1 MRAYTRPVGQA
12 AVARPLWIALVIL
25 LLIVLVFFGLRL
37 VTDVPNILSGTIPD
51 ESAFEHR
58 YARYPWLAY
67 LHVVPGVVYLSLAPF
82 QLWRGFR
89 NRHLELHRR
98 IGRVALV
105 AGIVSG
111 IFAIA
116 FGIFLSWGGGAQAA
130 ASLVF
135 GAWFL
140 FSLGSAYRAI
150 RHGAVTTHRR
160 WMIRAFAV
168 GLAVG
173 TIRIWIGLFEGFG
186 LLDFRDAFG
195 AAFWIAF
202 VMHVAAAEL
211 YLRWRPTAAGFAP
224 ARREVR

>member
-1 MRAYTRPVGQA
+1 MVQA
-12 AVARPLWIALVIL
+12 AVARPLWVALAVL
-25 LLIVLVFFGLRL
+25 LLIVLVFFSLRL
-37 VTDVPNILSGTIPD
+37 ITDLPNILSGTIPD

-67 LHVVPGVVYLSLAPF
+67 LHIVPGVVYLSLAPF

-89 NRHLELHRR
+89 NRHPALHRR
-98 IGRVALV
+98 TGRVALV
-105 AGIVSG
+105 AGVISG
-111 IFAIA
+111 VFAIA
-116 FGIFLSWGGGAQAA
+116 FGLFFSWGGTPQAA
-130 ASLVF
+130 ASVVF

-150 RHGAVTTHRR
+150 RAGVIRTHRR

-186 LLDFRDAFG
+186 ILDFRDAFG
-195 AAFWIAF
+195 AAFWLAF
-202 VMHVAAAEL
+202 LMHAAAAEL
-211 YLRWRPTAAGFAP
+211 YLRWRPAAAGFSRQPRP
-224 ARREVR
+224 AS